1 MSSRSPQPPKPRK
14 VIKLDL
20 ASMLEDE
27 TLSGQRQLS
36 ALQSE
41 APGAPDLLDV
51 LDKTNPGPQVEPSDT
66 YPGSV
71 LQPDPMPA
79 PAEPGFVLPT
89 YVRPIRLRAIESVA
103 DGLHPGEAA
112 LLGFLWSEGI
122 PSQNEP
128 SIRLLSLGNAAIRRL
143 AATSNGELGR
153 STAKRLLKSLAEKRC
168 IRLREA
174 PTIRTAA
181 VYEIYSEQRILDTWR
196 ALAWTHVY
204 RDRRAVVIID
214 PKDTAGPI
222 FKADPGFIINRDS
235 LPEPPQS
242 WVDWCIGRTIEPKSA
257 SVLWASATRAC
268 PDLTPEEAIYF
279 AQRIWSQLNQ
289 SSAIKQPQKALAA
302 SLPAAVRGQAFHEY
316 RAWKNAARANARG

>member
-1 MSSRSPQPPKPRK
+1 
-14 VIKLDL
+14 
-20 ASMLEDE
+20 MLEDE

-41 APGAPDLLDV
+41 ATGTPDLLDV
-51 LDKTNPGPQVEPSDT
+51 LDKTNPGPELQPDPVADPGFQT
-66 YPGSV
+66 APGSV
-71 LQPDPMPA
+71 LQQDPISQSP
-79 PAEPGFVLPT
+79 EPGFVLPT
-89 YVRPIRLRAIESVA
+89 YVRPIRLRPIETVT
-103 DGLHPGEAA
+103 DGLHPGEVT

-122 PSQNEP
+122 PAQNEP
-128 SIRLLSLGNAAIRRL
+128 TVRLLSLGNAAIRRL

-153 STAKRLLKSLAEKRC
+153 STAKRLLKSLTEKRC

-174 PTIRTAA
+174 PTIRTSA

-214 PKDTAGPI
+214 PKETAGPI
-222 FKADPGFIINRDS
+222 FKADPGFIIQQDP
-235 LPEPPQS
+235 LPEPPKS
-242 WVDWCIGRTIEPKSA
+242 WVDWCLAQTIEPKSA

-289 SSAIKQPQKALAA
+289 SPTIKQPQKALAA
-302 SLPAAVRGQAFHEY
+302 SLPSAVRGQAFHEY
-316 RAWKNAARANARG
+316 RAWKNAAREHARP